1 VARSRTAAAHSCSV
15 AERAFISLR
24 AELMCKKIKCEV
36 LCKKDRLYIVC
47 KSLEDFSESISYE
60 QSEREEA
67 LISRIIASLPTIFG
81 GCGCSWGHQWLS
93 CWPISLPGGQNSSKV
108 WNTHVSFCAGVP
120 ETSTESVEIWVLPQQ
135 SQFALLREFSSADAN
150 THLYRLL

>member
-1 VARSRTAAAHSCSV
+1 MVARSRTAAAHSCSV

-67 LISRIIASLPTIFG
+67 LISRIIASPPHHLWWMWMLLGTPVAVLLANKSSRRSEFLKG
-81 GCGCSWGHQWLS
+81 MKHS
-93 CWPISLPGGQNSSKV
+93 C
-108 WNTHVSFCAGVP
+108 
-120 ETSTESVEIWVLPQQ
+120 
-135 SQFALLREFSSADAN
+135 
-150 THLYRLL
+150 